1 MSTVIDI
8 ELSRLIE
15 QGKGDPGDITD
26 LLLAAGYSK
35 TLTIDEWIKATADAC
50 RTWRELNLPSGGEPE
65 TAEQVLGCV
74 LNDVIDEALN
84 QPGSTRSSIASAVL
98 TAGFFKGVAHD

>member
-1 MSTVIDI
+1 MSIVVDM
-8 ELSRLIE
+8 ELARLIE
-15 QGKGDPGDITD
+15 QGKGDPGEITD

-35 TLTIDEWIKATADAC
+35 TMTIDEWIKATANAC
-50 RTWRELNLPSGGEPE
+50 RIWRELCLPFGGEPE

-84 QPGSTRSSIASAVL
+84 QPDSTRAGIASAVL
-98 TAGFFKGVAHD
+98 TAGFFKGAAHD